1 MPAGRPSELCLPPG
15 WSRKEVRREFF
26 YKSPSGFLC
35 RTPKDILAHMSGE
48 GSYTR
53 DEVDQFRTRVEV
65 WQTAWVEAKE
75 ECENKLGEEDE
86 ECKDITKDKE
96 DKKAKVNKNAKLIKK
111 AKIGGKG
118 QEFREGWE
126 ERQPK
131 IATKSMKEK
140 ILEAFIGESS
150 ETKNEIN
157 IGTKS
162 SDSENVVKSLKFK
175 KTKSSKRKAE
185 ANVDDI
191 VFRDTGH
198 GSLGQKRKKLSP
210 KMPNEKIISDQEY
223 KEADKVSRSVK
234 NQSSIVKSCNI
245 ALDVSFK
252 ENEKEF
258 NCKMCN
264 KKYFHQ
270 HNLRRHTRTKH
281 GKNSITKNTS
291 DSNSPPQELSDD
303 FIMPNGWSKDFTLHH
318 GWSKDSTLPKGW
330 SVATVAGRQIY
341 SEPGGSQLEGRV
353 QALAHM
359 LELGSPPEE
368 MFRLWSSLGEEG
380 WMMEDSL
387 PTGWRKRKTAEGEE
401 EFLSPM
407 MEVFP
412 RTAAFL
418 HFVLSGGG
426 FESV

>member
-48 GSYTR
+48 GSYSR
-53 DEVDQFRTRVEV
+53 DQVDQFRTRVEV
-65 WQTAWVEAKE
+65 WQAAWVEAKE

-86 ECKDITKDKE
+86 E

-118 QEFREGWE
+118 QKFREGWE
-126 ERQPK
+126 GREPM

-150 ETKNEIN
+150 ETKKEIN
-157 IGTKS
+157 IATKS

-175 KTKSSKRKAE
+175 KTNNSKRKAE

-191 VFRDTGH
+191 VLGDTGH
-198 GSLGQKRKKLSP
+198 GLLGLKRKKLSP
-210 KMPNEKIISDQEY
+210 KMSDEKIISDQDY
-223 KEADKVSRSVK
+223 KQADQVSRSVE
-234 NQSSIVKSCNI
+234 NQSSLVQSCNA
-245 ALDVSFK
+245 ALDVSIK
-252 ENEKEF
+252 EKEKQF

-264 KKYFHQ
+264 KSYFHQ
-270 HNLRRHTRTKH
+270 HNLSRHTRTKH
-281 GKNSITKNTS
+281 GENSITKNTS
-291 DSNSPPQELSDD
+291 DSNGQPQELSAD
-303 FIMPNGWSKDFTLHH
+303 FILPNGWSKDSILHH

-418 HFVLSGGG
+418 HFVLS
-426 FESV
+426 